1 MGLSRGIQGQQLVGT
16 VIPFIPL
23 FFSFR
28 HHVYRIKWVK
38 GWTHATWVSPSERK
52 PLSLTTPIS
61 APNLHSQLRWEE
73 LGHKERKQGCAK
85 RKLLKEGSRPCLIFS
100 LGGAVGPQK
109 KSRKTKMLF
118 SWMHLRTFTS
128 MREENYKEGS
138 KFLNRGFTEVWTVKM
153 VLTSKSKGRQVST
166 GEIWCLQRPQ
176 PVISCKLRVN
186 KNNAAKR
193 SSAGCFSE
201 VPPFLFFFYF
211 PFFLTLQVFC
221 LAALS
226 LF

>member
-1 MGLSRGIQGQQLVGT
+1 MTKKGVCPKIDGIESWHSGPATGGHCN
-16 VIPFIPL
+16 PFFPP

-38 GWTHATWVSPSERK
+38 GWTHATWESPSERK

-85 RKLLKEGSRPCLIFS
+85 RKLLKEGSRPCIIFS

-109 KSRKTKMLF
+109 QSRKTKMLF
-118 SWMHLRTFTS
+118 SWMHLRTFTG

-138 KFLNRGFTEVWTVKM
+138 KFLNR
-153 VLTSKSKGRQVST
+153 
-166 GEIWCLQRPQ
+166 QR
-176 PVISCKLRVN
+176 VYRGLNCKNGLN
-186 KNNAAKR
+186 I
-193 SSAGCFSE
+193 
-201 VPPFLFFFYF
+201 
-211 PFFLTLQVFC
+211 
-221 LAALS
+221 
-226 LF
+226 